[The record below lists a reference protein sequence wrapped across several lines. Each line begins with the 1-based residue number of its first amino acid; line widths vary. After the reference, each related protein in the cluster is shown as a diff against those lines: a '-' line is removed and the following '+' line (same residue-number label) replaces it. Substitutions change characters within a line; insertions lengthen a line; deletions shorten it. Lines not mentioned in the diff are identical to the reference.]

1 MSLITRD
8 PRGQRRTEKWHSST
22 DPTSLPVG
30 AFILLRD
37 IIRDRIGVSFDD
49 DKRDL
54 LAGKLADRLHA
65 LSLSSFLD
73 YYYLLKYG
81 PGSDEE
87 WPQLTD
93 TLSVQET
100 YFWREFDQIRA
111 LVDVL
116 IPEHVAANR
125 GPIRVWSAACAT
137 GEEPL
142 SIALALE
149 EAGWFNRAKVEV
161 WASDVSA
168 AALEKARAGI
178 YRERS
183 FRALPPELRA
193 KYFTPVV
200 SGWKVAQNLH
210 ARVHFVQ
217 ANLLEQS
224 DINTLATAPF
234 VFCRNVFIYF
244 SAATIKKVVRHF
256 AECMPRPGFLFPGVS
271 ESLLRATTDFQLEEV
286 GQAFVYVKR

>member
-1 MSLITRD
+1 MAFD
-8 PRGQRRTEKWHSST
+8 T
-22 DPTSLPVG
+22 DSTSLPIG

-49 DKRDL
+49 DKRTL
-54 LAGKLADRLHA
+54 LAGKLSDRLRE
-65 LSLSSFLD
+65 LGLSSFLE

-87 WPQLTD
+87 WPRLTD

-100 YFWREFDQIRA
+100 YFWREVDQIRA

-116 IPEHVAANR
+116 VPEHVSAGR

-149 EAGWFNRAKVEV
+149 EAGWFDRADVEV
-161 WASDVSA
+161 WASDVSS
-168 AALEKARAGI
+168 AALEKARAGV

-193 KYFTPVV
+193 KYFTPTAG
-200 SGWKVAQNLH
+200 GWKVAQDLH
-210 ARVHFVQ
+210 ARIRFVQ
-217 ANLLEQS
+217 ANLLERS
-224 DINTLATAPF
+224 DTNTLATAPF

-244 SAATIKKVVRHF
+244 SAATITKVVGHF
-256 AECMPRPGFLFPGVS
+256 AERMPRPGFLFPGVS